1 MVEIERLGSTSEL
14 LINRLNEGGLTTLDQ
29 ALNTTRKTS
38 ATYRYTYDRYLQY
51 FREKP
56 SGENLTEQDLYV
68 GFGIAYSWMA
78 TIKQLDP
85 RIKTV
90 EAAVKALNQVRD
102 LQPADLELGIIGC
115 HNISPHKIARVEMM
129 IEPIRQF
136 LGSVIGSSKLLHFVN
151 PDVFPMWDSVIHRY
165 CDQVE
170 QKSASDSLHR
180 YAEYTY
186 NVHALINDDSFEGSI
201 YEPLNNALARAYQ
214 EASEQYRIPDKM
226 GKVRSVEF
234 LMFFGGKTGHQ
245 AYNNPLRKREWGQR

>member
-1 MVEIERLGSTSEL
+1 MVEIERLGSTAEL
-14 LINRLNEGGLTTLDQ
+14 LISRLNEGGLTTLDQ

-90 EAAVKALNQVRD
+90 EAAVKALNQVRA
-102 LQPADLELGIIGC
+102 LQPADLELDIIGC
-115 HNISPHKIARVEMM
+115 HNTSPDKIARVEMM

-180 YAEYTY
+180 YVEYTY
-186 NVHALINDDSFEGSI
+186 NVHALINDDSFESSI
-201 YEPLNNALARAYQ
+201 YEPLNSALARAYQ
-214 EASEQYRIPDKM
+214 EASDQYRIPDKM
-226 GKVRSVEF
+226 GKVRAVEF
-234 LMFFGGKTGHQ
+234 LMFFGGRIGHQ
-245 AYNNPLRKREWGQR
+245 AFNNPLRERGWGQR

>member
-1 MVEIERLGSTSEL
+1 MVEIERLGSTAEL
-14 LINRLNEGGLTTLDQ
+14 LISRLNEGGLSALDQ

-51 FREKP
+51 FRDKP
-56 SGENLTEQDLYV
+56 SGGNLTEQDLYV

-90 EAAVKALNQVRD
+90 EAAVKALNQVRV
-102 LQPADLELGIIGC
+102 LQPTDLELGIVGC
-115 HNISPHKIARVEMM
+115 HNISPDKIARVEMM

-165 CDQVE
+165 FNQLE
-170 QKSASDSLHR
+170 QKSASDSLHQ
-180 YAEYTY
+180 YIEYTY
-186 NVHALINDDSFEGSI
+186 NVHALISDDSFEGSI
-201 YEPLNNALARAYQ
+201 YEPLTSALVRAYQ
-214 EASEQYRIPDKM
+214 EASDQYRMPDKM
-226 GKVRSVEF
+226 GKVRAIEF
-234 LMFFGGKTGHQ
+234 LMFFGGKIGHQ
-245 AYNNPLRKREWGQR
+245 AYDNQLRERGWRQK